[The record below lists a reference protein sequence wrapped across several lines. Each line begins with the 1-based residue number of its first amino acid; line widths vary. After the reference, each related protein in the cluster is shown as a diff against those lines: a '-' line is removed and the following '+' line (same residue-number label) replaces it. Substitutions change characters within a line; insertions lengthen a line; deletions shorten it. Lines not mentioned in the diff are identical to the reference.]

1 MLHFQGSDGTRLDI
15 IPALLVDL
23 EDVQAVPPGLGSAS
37 EDAGQLLELLL
48 VVLGGDAGC
57 AHLMSW
63 GPGMKALL
71 CQHGTMAGQ
80 WASSGSHA
88 WRERLGN

>member
-1 MLHFQGSDGTRLDI
+1 MHRLKGTDKTDLGI

-57 AHLMSW
+57 AHLMSR